1 MLVVLV
7 VPVELVVLV
16 VLVGGPVALVV
27 LVALVEL
34 VVPVVLVGGPVVGAG
49 DVGADVEGAVSPVA
63 QAAARNDPTIVTATT
78 RPTLINDTVPTGRQP
93 DTTIR
98 ARPTLAA
105 MTTTESGVRT
115 IDGIELTPKQV
126 GLELPAPFATVE
138 EERLHRK
145 QKLAGALRVFGRVG
159 FGEGVAG
166 HITVRDPEF
175 PELFWVN
182 PFAVSFRHIRV
193 SDLILVDH
201 DGNVVYGTRPVNRAA
216 FVIHSAVHEARP
228 DVIAAA
234 HSHSVHGKA
243 FSSLGIP
250 LDPITQDSCIFY
262 EDHVVVTAQRGRVQ
276 FGVEDGRELV
286 SQFPQGKAAIH
297 QNHGLFTVGSSVD
310 EAAFWF
316 LSMDRSCQAQ
326 LLAMAA
332 GTPQLIPHDDA
343 VYTREQTASPIAGWL
358 SFQPLWQEICRTDPD
373 LFE

>member
-1 MLVVLV
+1 M
-7 VPVELVVLV
+7 
-16 VLVGGPVALVV
+16 
-27 LVALVEL
+27 
-34 VVPVVLVGGPVVGAG
+34 
-49 DVGADVEGAVSPVA
+49 
-63 QAAARNDPTIVTATT
+63 TATDHGT
-78 RPTLINDTVPTGRQP
+78 DTSSTPIP
-93 DTTIR
+93 
-98 ARPTLAA
+98 
-105 MTTTESGVRT
+105 S

-126 GLELPAPFATVE
+126 GLAGPPAFATVE

-145 QKLAGALRVFGRVG
+145 QKLAGALRIFGRVG

-175 PELFWVN
+175 PDHFWVN
-182 PFAVSFRHIRV
+182 PFGKSFRHMCV
-193 SDLILVDH
+193 SDLILVNHSGD
-201 DGNVVYGTRPVNRAA
+201 VVYGTQPVNRAA
-216 FVIHSAVHEARP
+216 FVIHSAVHQARP

-243 FSSLGIP
+243 FSSLGIK

-262 EDHVVVTAQRGRVQ
+262 EDHTVISAQRGRVQ
-276 FGVEDGRELV
+276 FDADDGRELV
-286 SQFPQGKAAIH
+286 AQFPRGKAAIH
-297 QNHGLFTVGSSVD
+297 QNHGLFTVGQSVD
-310 EAAFWF
+310 EAVFWF

-343 VYTREQTASPIAGWL
+343 IYTREQTASSIAGWF